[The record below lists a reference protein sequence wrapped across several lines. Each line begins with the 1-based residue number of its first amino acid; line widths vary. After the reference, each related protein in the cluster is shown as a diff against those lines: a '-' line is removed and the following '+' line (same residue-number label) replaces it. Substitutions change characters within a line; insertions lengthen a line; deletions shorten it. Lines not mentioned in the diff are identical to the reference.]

1 MISIASYNPRCGYS
15 RIEESC
21 ISRLSDQIKFLREIE
36 PVATREVAIAYGY
49 AVTLYMTRDL
59 DPNFEIPSELMQLS
73 DAYFR
78 RRLVDFI
85 AGTMHTIYDHIY
97 SSRITELPKRV
108 ISALKQVN
116 EDGYVTDLV
125 ANASAVRATIVPDY
139 FTAYTD
145 VLRPNEITEL
155 RWNPAN
161 SYDGSD
167 DGGTREAVDVHI
179 KTKLHAVAD
188 MLSHANR
195 RIRHIL
201 LKKEASECA
210 DRYCY
215 NTTGKGMETN
225 EIKSLI
231 GAFCDVAEAVLYIL
245 AVNCTCYGVRNMNL
259 PNIILAGHML
269 DSKQLSKQGAFVVK
283 RRGYYEDD
291 RMSIVATMPPEVVLC
306 ISGAIL
312 STEPYML
319 EWLQSRVTRN
329 KLQVSNI
336 VYNYISD
343 DLGVQTRM
351 LSGSKHVHEQL
362 NKRRGECNG

>member
-1 MISIASYNPRCGYS
+1 MISIASYNPRGYS
-15 RIEESC
+15 RVEETC
-21 ISRLSDQIKFLREIE
+21 ISRLSNQIKFLREIE

-49 AVTLYMTRDL
+49 AVTFYMTRDL
-59 DPNFEIPSELMQLS
+59 DSNFEIPSELMQLS

-85 AGTMHTIYDHIY
+85 SSTMHSIYDHIY
-97 SSRITELPKRV
+97 SARITELPKHV

-116 EDGYVTDLV
+116 EDGYVSDLV

-139 FTAYTD
+139 FTACQDT
-145 VLRPNEITEL
+145 LRPNEITEL
-155 RWNPAN
+155 RWNPAH

-167 DGGTREAVDVHI
+167 GTENREAVDSHI
-179 KTKLHAVAD
+179 KVKLHALTD

-215 NTTGKGMETN
+215 NTSGKGMETN
-225 EIKSLI
+225 EVKSLI
-231 GAFCDVAEAVLYIL
+231 GAFCDVAEAILYIL

-269 DSKQLSKQGAFVVK
+269 DSRQMSKQGAFIFKK
-283 RRGYYEDD
+283 RSYYEDD
-291 RMSIVATMPPEVVLC
+291 RTSIVATMPPEVVLC
-306 ISGAIL
+306 ISGSIL
-312 STEPYML
+312 STEHYML
-319 EWLQSRVTRN
+319 EWLQSRVTHN
-329 KLQVSNI
+329 KPYVSNV
-336 VYNYISD
+336 VYNFISD
-343 DLGVQTRM
+343 DIGVQTRM
-351 LSGSKHVHEQL
+351 LSSSKHVQEQL

>member
-1 MISIASYNPRCGYS
+1 MISIASYTPRNCCS
-15 RIEESC
+15 RINETA
-21 ISRLSDQIKFLREIE
+21 IARLSNQIKFLREIE

-49 AVTLYMTRDL
+49 AVTFYMTRDL

-85 AGTMHTIYDHIY
+85 SGTMHSIFDHIY
-97 SSRITELPKRV
+97 SARITELPKHV

-116 EDGYVTDLV
+116 DDGYVTDLV

-139 FTAYTD
+139 FTSFTD
-145 VLRPNEITEL
+145 TLRPNEIMEL
-155 RWNPAN
+155 RWNHAN
-161 SYDGSD
+161 SYDG
-167 DGGTREAVDVHI
+167 DGGEWNREAVDSHI
-179 KTKLHAVAD
+179 KVKLHAVTD
-188 MLSHANR
+188 MMSHANR

-215 NTTGKGMETN
+215 NTTGKGMESN

-245 AVNCTCYGVRNMNL
+245 AVNFSCYGVRNMNL
-259 PNIILAGHML
+259 PNILLAGHML
-269 DSKQLSKQGAFVVK
+269 DSKQLSKQGALICKK
-283 RRGYYEDD
+283 RSYYDDD
-291 RMSIVATMPPEVVLC
+291 RTTIVATMPPEVVLC

-329 KLQVSNI
+329 KPHVSNI
-336 VYNYISD
+336 VYNFICED
-343 DLGVQTRM
+343 VAVQTRM
-351 LSGSKHVHEQL
+351 LSDSKHVQEQL